1 VSATTAESMRA
12 PVNVLTVDV
21 EEHFQVSAF
30 EAVVPREQWD
40 RWPSRVERN
49 TETLLD
55 LFDATHSKGTFF
67 VLGWIAERHPTLVR
81 RIAER
86 GHEVA
91 CHGYSHR
98 LVYTQQPE
106 AFREETRRSKG
117 LLEDAAGCPVLGYR
131 SASFSIGW
139 SNLWALDVLAECGIA
154 YDSSL
159 FPVRHDRYG
168 IPGAP
173 RHPYRVKT
181 AAGASLV
188 EIPPST
194 IRLGRATLPF
204 GGGGYLRLF
213 PLAVTRMAIERLNRK
228 EGCPAVLYVHP
239 WEVDPEQPRVTEAPL
254 RSRFRH
260 YVGLR
265 TTLPKLQALLAQLP
279 FGPMNVWLERAETL
293 PERLLG

>member
-1 VSATTAESMRA
+1 VTPSL
-12 PVNVLTVDV
+12 VNILTVDV

-30 EAVVPREQWD
+30 ESVVPRETWD

-49 TETLLD
+49 TDILLD
-55 LFDATHSKGTFF
+55 LFDRTNRKGTFF
-67 VLGWIAERHPTLVR
+67 VLGWVAERHAALVR
-81 RIAER
+81 RIADR

-117 LLEDAAGCPVLGYR
+117 LIEDAIGLPVLGYR
-131 SASFSIGW
+131 AASFSIGW
-139 SNLWALDVLAECGIA
+139 RNLWALDILAECGIA

-173 RHPYRVKT
+173 RQPYRVRT
-181 AAGASLV
+181 TAGASLV

-194 IRLGRATLPF
+194 LRLGGAALPF

-213 PLAVTRMAIERLNRK
+213 PLAVTRMAIERLNGK
-228 EGCPAVLYVHP
+228 EGFPAVLYVHP
-239 WEVDPEQPRVTEAPL
+239 WEVDPAQPRVPGASL
-254 RSRFRH
+254 LSRFRH
-260 YVGLR
+260 YVGLN
-265 TTLPKLQALLAQLP
+265 TTVPKLQALLERFP
-279 FGPMNVWLERAETL
+279 FGPMNVWLDRAELL
-293 PERLLG
+293 PERVLG